1 MHSFSLT
8 FRIVLTICYLAVLAL
23 LSLIPGPD
31 KPGDSAFIWLVANT
45 PTLIQKILHVCLYG
59 VLTLLLAW
67 TLDGIESKTYRFLI
81 AFIIAVSFGALMEW
95 GQTKVPGRY
104 ATLYDVGLNAAGAV
118 IGLLCAVFLL

>member
-81 AFIIAVSFGALMEW
+81 VFIIAVSFGALMEW
-95 GQTKVPGRY
+95 GQTKVQGRY

-118 IGLLCAVFLL
+118 IGLLFAVFLL

>member
-8 FRIVLTICYLAVLAL
+8 FRIVMTICYLAVLAL

-81 AFIIAVSFGALMEW
+81 VFIIAVSFGALMEW

-118 IGLLCAVFLL
+118 IGLLFAVFLL

>member
-8 FRIVLTICYLAVLAL
+8 YRIVLTICYLGLLAL

-67 TLDGIESKTYRFLI
+67 TLDGVGSKTYRFLI
-81 AFIIAVSFGALMEW
+81 ALIIAVSFGALMEW
-95 GQTKVPGRY
+95 CQTKVPGRY

-118 IGLLCAVFLL
+118 IGLLFAVFLL

>member
-118 IGLLCAVFLL
+118 IGLLFAVFLL

>member
-8 FRIVLTICYLAVLAL
+8 FRIVMTICYLAVLAL

-67 TLDGIESKTYRFLI
+67 TLDGVGSKTYRFLI
-81 AFIIAVSFGALMEW
+81 ALIIAVSFGALMEW
-95 GQTKVPGRY
+95 CQTKVPGRY

-118 IGLLCAVFLL
+118 IGLLFAVFLL